1 MEMPFIC
8 LYKSYLTIL
17 APFTDS
23 QLGRLIRVMLAYSV
37 SGEVPELRG
46 SERFIWPMLQDRLD
60 RDEENYRKRCAKNR
74 ANAAKGGR
82 PKNQSVILETDGF
95 SEKPKKP
102 KENKNENEKENENK
116 NENKNGN
123 KNEKENKNEN
133 EIENEKENENEQDSG
148 VEKKKENKMISAD
161 KPGHGCDFS
170 PPTKEELE
178 TYCARQGFSLDTGQ
192 FLDYYESNGWM
203 VGRNKMRSWQA
214 VVRNWVRKERQNA
227 AKSGPEQVWGTI
239 GTVL

>member
-8 LYKSYLTIL
+8 LYTSYLTIL

-23 QLGRLIRVMLAYSV
+23 QVGRLIRAMLAYSV
-37 SGEVPELRG
+37 SGAVPELRG
-46 SERFIWPMLQDRLD
+46 NERFIWPMLQDRLD
-60 RDEENYRKRCAKNR
+60 RDEGNYRQRCIKNR
-74 ANAAKGGR
+74 ANGAKGGR
-82 PKNQSVILETDGF
+82 PKNPPVTLETDGF

-102 KENKNENEKENENK
+102 KENKNENENK
-116 NENKNGN
+116 
-123 KNEKENKNEN
+123 
-133 EIENEKENENEQDSG
+133 NEKENENEKEPSAQ
-148 VEKKKENKMISAD
+148 KKKENGKIPAD

-178 TYCARQGFSLDTGQ
+178 TYCTRQGFSLDTGQ

-214 VVRNWVRKERQNA
+214 AVRNWVRKEKQNA
-227 AKSGPEQVWGTI
+227 AKSGPEQIWGTI

>member
-8 LYKSYLTIL
+8 LYTSYLTIL

-23 QLGRLIRVMLAYSV
+23 QLGRLIRAMLAYSV
-37 SGEVPELRG
+37 SGAVPELRG

-60 RDEENYRKRCAKNR
+60 RDEENYRKRCEKNR

-82 PKNQSVILETDGF
+82 PKNRSVILETDGF

-102 KENKNENEKENENK
+102 KENKNENE
-116 NENKNGN
+116 
-123 KNEKENKNEN
+123 NEN
-133 EIENEKENENEQDSG
+133 EPV
-148 VEKKKENKMISAD
+148 VEKKKENGKLTAD
-161 KPGHGCDFS
+161 KPRGGFS

-178 TYCARQGFSLDTGQ
+178 TYCAQQGFSLDTGQ

-214 VVRNWVRKERQNA
+214 AVRNWVRKEKQNA
-227 AKSGPEQVWGTI
+227 AKSGPEQAWGTI